1 MKIPVFCH
9 NMKGYDS
16 HFIIKEAH
24 AFECKRLSV
33 IAGNSEKFIQFSFDN
48 FDFKDSM
55 SFLNGSLD
63 SLVKLNKYD
72 GATRREDWQEKFP
85 YARAALTKYVKSEE
99 DLDKLTEKGVYPYS
113 YMDCLVKFDYFEL
126 PEQRDFYN
134 DLSKTHITNE
144 EYARAKDVWSRFNIQ
159 NVGEYHDL
167 YLLTDVVLLAYIFEN
182 FGFYF
187 FFNST
192 KFFRYKITNSGT
204 NNRRND

>member
-1 MKIPVFCH
+1 MRDHCHLSGAYRGAAHKDCNFHFHYKHMKIPVFCH

-72 GATRREDWQEKFP
+72 GATRR
-85 YARAALTKYVKSEE
+85 
-99 DLDKLTEKGVYPYS
+99 
-113 YMDCLVKFDYFEL
+113 
-126 PEQRDFYN
+126 
-134 DLSKTHITNE
+134 
-144 EYARAKDVWSRFNIQ
+144 
-159 NVGEYHDL
+159 
-167 YLLTDVVLLAYIFEN
+167 
-182 FGFYF
+182 
-187 FFNST
+187 
-192 KFFRYKITNSGT
+192 
-204 NNRRND
+204 